1 MFEKLEML
9 ICGVFVPNIVES
21 AEKSRKIRF
30 AFCDFYAYNTSY
42 TLIVKGELL
51 KIHKRRINDF
61 MEDAIQKFIRYLH
74 KTKKAS
80 SNTEVSYE
88 RDLKKLQR
96 YMEEEQHVTSWGDVT
111 ATNLNSYML
120 YLEREKFA
128 ASTISRNVASIHA
141 FYQYLYKKGIV
152 ENDISDELKPPKI
165 EKKVPDILT
174 VQEVD
179 LLLRQPQEDS
189 AKGMRDK
196 AMLEL
201 LYATGIRVSELIH
214 LKEDDVNMKMSYIRC
229 VDRNKERIIPFGNT
243 AKQAMELYLEKGRG
257 ELLRGK
263 ECEDFF
269 VNCSGNAMSRQ
280 GFWKVL
286 KSYAKEAGIDVDIT
300 PQTLRHS
307 FATHLVQNGA
317 DLKSVQEMLG
327 HADISTT
334 QIYLNMSINKMREVY
349 TKAHPRK

>member
-1 MFEKLEML
+1 
-9 ICGVFVPNIVES
+9 
-21 AEKSRKIRF
+21 
-30 AFCDFYAYNTSY
+30 
-42 TLIVKGELL
+42 
-51 KIHKRRINDF
+51 
-61 MEDAIQKFIRYLH
+61 MEDAIQRFIRYLH

-88 RDLKKLQR
+88 RDLKKLQK
-96 YMEEEQHVTSWGDVT
+96 YLMEEQLVTEWEKVT

-128 ASTISRNVASIHA
+128 ASTISRNVASIRA
-141 FYQYLYKKGIV
+141 FYQYMNKKGLV
-152 ENDISDELKPPKI
+152 PGDISEELKPPKI

-174 VQEVD
+174 VNEVD
-179 LLLRQPQEDS
+179 LLLKQPKGDS
-189 AKGMRDK
+189 AKGLRDK

-214 LKEDDVNMKMSYIRC
+214 LKVDDINMKMSYIHC
-229 VDRNKERIIPFGNT
+229 SERNKERIIPFGNT
-243 AKQAMELYLEKGRG
+243 AKKALSAYVDKGRKD
-257 ELLRGK
+257 LLHGIDND
-263 ECEDFF
+263 EFF
-269 VNCSGNAMSRQ
+269 VNCSGGAMSRQ

-286 KSYAKEAGIDVDIT
+286 KGYARDAGIEVDIT

-307 FATHLVQNGA
+307 FATHLIQNGA

>member
-1 MFEKLEML
+1 
-9 ICGVFVPNIVES
+9 
-21 AEKSRKIRF
+21 
-30 AFCDFYAYNTSY
+30 
-42 TLIVKGELL
+42 
-51 KIHKRRINDF
+51 

-74 KTKKAS
+74 KTKKAAG
-80 SNTEVSYE
+80 NTEVSYE
-88 RDLKKLQR
+88 RDLKKLQK
-96 YMEEEQHVTSWGDVT
+96 YLMEEQQVTSWGDVT

-128 ASTISRNVASIHA
+128 ASTISRNVASVRA
-141 FYQYLYKKGIV
+141 FFQYLYKKGMV
-152 ENDISDELKPPKI
+152 ASDISEELRPPKI

-174 VQEVD
+174 VTEVD
-179 LLLRQPQEDS
+179 LLLKQPKSDS
-189 AKGMRDK
+189 PKGIRDK

-214 LKEDDVNMKMSYIRC
+214 LKSDDVNMKMSYIHC
-229 VDRNKERIIPFGNT
+229 NERNKERIIPFGNT
-243 AKQAMELYLEKGRG
+243 AKKALSAYQEKGRRD
-257 ELLRGK
+257 LTHGK
-263 ECEDFF
+263 ECEEFF
-269 VNCSGNAMSRQ
+269 VNCSGKAMSRQ

-286 KSYAKEAGIDVDIT
+286 KGYAKDAGIEVDIT

-307 FATHLVQNGA
+307 FATHLIQNGA

>member
-1 MFEKLEML
+1 
-9 ICGVFVPNIVES
+9 
-21 AEKSRKIRF
+21 
-30 AFCDFYAYNTSY
+30 
-42 TLIVKGELL
+42 
-51 KIHKRRINDF
+51 
-61 MEDAIQKFIRYLH
+61 MEDAIQRFIRYLH

-88 RDLKKLQR
+88 RDLKKLQK
-96 YMEEEQHVTSWGDVT
+96 YLMEEQQVTEWEKVT

-128 ASTISRNVASIHA
+128 ASTISRNVASIRA
-141 FYQYLYKKGIV
+141 FYQYMNKKGLV
-152 ENDISDELKPPKI
+152 PGDISEELKPPKI

-174 VQEVD
+174 VNEVD
-179 LLLRQPQEDS
+179 LLLKQPKGDS
-189 AKGMRDK
+189 AKGLRDK

-214 LKEDDVNMKMSYIRC
+214 LKVDDINMKMSYIHC
-229 VDRNKERIIPFGNT
+229 SERNKERIIPFGNT
-243 AKQAMELYLEKGRG
+243 AKKALSAYVDKGRKD
-257 ELLRGK
+257 LLHGIDND
-263 ECEDFF
+263 EFF
-269 VNCSGNAMSRQ
+269 VNCSGGAMSRQ

-286 KSYAKEAGIDVDIT
+286 KGYARDAGIEVDIT

-307 FATHLVQNGA
+307 FATHLIQNGA

>member
-1 MFEKLEML
+1 M
-9 ICGVFVPNIVES
+9 V
-21 AEKSRKIRF
+21 
-30 AFCDFYAYNTSY
+30 
-42 TLIVKGELL
+42 
-51 KIHKRRINDF
+51 
-61 MEDAIQKFIRYLH
+61 DAIQKFIRYLH

-88 RDLKKLQR
+88 RDLKKLFN
-96 YMEEEQHVTSWGDVT
+96 YMVEKKSVTSWGEVT
-111 ATNLNSYML
+111 VTDLNSYML

-128 ASTISRNVASIHA
+128 SSTISRNVASIHA

-152 ENDISDELKPPKI
+152 EKDISDELKPPKI
-165 EKKVPDILT
+165 EKKMPDILT

-179 LLLRQPQEDS
+179 LLLQQPKSDTP
-189 AKGMRDK
+189 KGMRDK

-201 LYATGIRVSELIH
+201 LYATGIRVSELIS
-214 LKEDDVNMKMSYIRC
+214 LKEDDINLKMSYIRC
-229 VDRNKERIIPFGNT
+229 VDRSKERIIPFGNT
-243 AKQAMELYLEKGRG
+243 AKQAMVLYLDKGRA

-263 ECEDFF
+263 EIDDFF
-269 VNCSGNAMSRQ
+269 VNCSGKSMSRQ

-286 KSYAKEAGIDVDIT
+286 KGYAKEAGIDVDIT

-334 QIYLNMSINKMREVY
+334 QIYMNMSINKMREVY

>member
-1 MFEKLEML
+1 
-9 ICGVFVPNIVES
+9 
-21 AEKSRKIRF
+21 
-30 AFCDFYAYNTSY
+30 
-42 TLIVKGELL
+42 
-51 KIHKRRINDF
+51 
-61 MEDAIQKFIRYLH
+61 MEDVIQKFIRYLH

-80 SNTEVSYE
+80 NNTEVSYE

-96 YMEEEQHVTSWGDVT
+96 YMEEEQHVKEWSEVT
-111 ATNLNSYML
+111 VTNLNSYML

-128 ASTISRNVASIHA
+128 ASTISRNVASVRA
-141 FYQYLYKKGIV
+141 FYQYMYKKGIV
-152 ENDISDELKPPKI
+152 HTDISGELKPPKI
-165 EKKVPDILT
+165 EKKMPDILT
-174 VQEVD
+174 IQEVD
-179 LLLRQPQEDS
+179 LLLKQPIADS
-189 AKGMRDK
+189 PKGMRDK

-214 LKEDDVNMKMSYIRC
+214 LKHENVNMKMSYIKC
-229 VDRNKERIIPFGNT
+229 SERNKERIIPFGNT
-243 AKQAMELYLEKGRG
+243 AKQAMALYLEHGRK
-257 ELLRGK
+257 ELTKEK
-263 ECEDFF
+263 ECEEFF
-269 VNCSGNAMSRQ
+269 VNCSGKAMSRQ

-307 FATHLVQNGA
+307 FATHLIQNGA

-334 QIYLNMSINKMREVY
+334 QVYLNMSINKMREVY

>member
-1 MFEKLEML
+1 
-9 ICGVFVPNIVES
+9 
-21 AEKSRKIRF
+21 
-30 AFCDFYAYNTSY
+30 
-42 TLIVKGELL
+42 
-51 KIHKRRINDF
+51 

-96 YMEEEQHVTSWGDVT
+96 YLAEEQNVTQWDQVT
-111 ATNLNSYML
+111 VTNLNSYML

-128 ASTISRNVASIHA
+128 ASTISRNVASIRA
-141 FYQYLYKKGIV
+141 FYQYMEKKGMV
-152 ENDISDELKPPKI
+152 LSDISEELKPPKI

-174 VQEVD
+174 VNEVD
-179 LLLRQPQEDS
+179 LLLKQPRTDS
-189 AKGMRDK
+189 AKGLRDK

-214 LKEDDVNMKMSYIRC
+214 LKRDDVNMKMSYIHC
-229 VDRNKERIIPFGNT
+229 SDRNKERIIPFGNT
-243 AKQAMELYLEKGRG
+243 AKKALAAYMDSGRK
-257 ELLRGK
+257 ELLHGV
-263 ECEDFF
+263 DSDMFF
-269 VNCSGNAMSRQ
+269 VNCSGKSMSRQ

-286 KSYAKEAGIDVDIT
+286 KCYAKDAGIEVDIT

-307 FATHLVQNGA
+307 FATHLIQNGA

-334 QIYLNMSINKMREVY
+334 QVYLNMSINKMREVY

>member
-1 MFEKLEML
+1 
-9 ICGVFVPNIVES
+9 
-21 AEKSRKIRF
+21 
-30 AFCDFYAYNTSY
+30 
-42 TLIVKGELL
+42 
-51 KIHKRRINDF
+51 
-61 MEDAIQKFIRYLH
+61 MENAIQKFIRYLH

-80 SNTEVSYE
+80 SNTEISYE
-88 RDLKKLQR
+88 RDLKKLQK
-96 YMEEEQHVTSWGDVT
+96 YLMEEQQVTKWEQVT

-128 ASTISRNVASIHA
+128 ASTISRNVASIRA
-141 FYQYLYKKGIV
+141 FYQYLAKKGMV
-152 ENDISDELKPPKI
+152 PADISEELKPPKI

-174 VQEVD
+174 VSEVD
-179 LLLRQPQEDS
+179 LLLRQPKGDS
-189 AKGMRDK
+189 AKGLRDK

-214 LKEDDVNMKMSYIRC
+214 LKTDDVNMKMSYIHC
-229 VDRNKERIIPFGNT
+229 CDRNKERIIPFGNT
-243 AKQAMELYLEKGRG
+243 AKKALSAYVDKGRK
-257 ELLRGK
+257 ELLQGMD
-263 ECEDFF
+263 CEDFF
-269 VNCSGNAMSRQ
+269 VNCSGKPMSRQ

-286 KSYAKEAGIDVDIT
+286 KSYAKDAGIEVDIT

-307 FATHLVQNGA
+307 FATHLIQNGA

>member
-1 MFEKLEML
+1 
-9 ICGVFVPNIVES
+9 
-21 AEKSRKIRF
+21 
-30 AFCDFYAYNTSY
+30 
-42 TLIVKGELL
+42 
-51 KIHKRRINDF
+51 

-88 RDLKKLQR
+88 RDLKKLQK
-96 YMEEEQHVTSWGDVT
+96 YLMEEQQVTEWEKVT

-128 ASTISRNVASIHA
+128 ASTISRNVASIRA
-141 FYQYLYKKGIV
+141 FYQYLHKKGLV
-152 ENDISDELKPPKI
+152 SEDISEKLKPPKI

-174 VQEVD
+174 VNEVD
-179 LLLRQPQEDS
+179 LLLKQPMGDS
-189 AKGMRDK
+189 AKGLRDK

-214 LKEDDVNMKMSYIRC
+214 LKTDDVNMKMSYIHC
-229 VDRNKERIIPFGNT
+229 SERNKERIIPFGNT
-243 AKQAMELYLEKGRG
+243 AKKALSAYMDKGRK
-257 ELLRGK
+257 ELLHGLDSD
-263 ECEDFF
+263 EFF
-269 VNCSGNAMSRQ
+269 VNCSGGAMSRQ

-286 KSYAKEAGIDVDIT
+286 KGYAKDAGIEVDIT

-307 FATHLVQNGA
+307 FATHLIQNGA

>member
-1 MFEKLEML
+1 
-9 ICGVFVPNIVES
+9 
-21 AEKSRKIRF
+21 
-30 AFCDFYAYNTSY
+30 
-42 TLIVKGELL
+42 
-51 KIHKRRINDF
+51 

-74 KTKKAS
+74 KTKKTS
-80 SNTEVSYE
+80 NNTEVSYE
-88 RDLKKLQR
+88 RDLKKLCR
-96 YMEEEQHVTSWGDVT
+96 YLEENQHITSWGEVT
-111 ATNLNSYML
+111 VTDLNSYML

-141 FYQYLYKKGIV
+141 FYQYLCKKGIA
-152 ENDISDELKPPKI
+152 ERDISEELKPPKI

-179 LLLRQPQEDS
+179 LLLQQPSTSS
-189 AKGMRDK
+189 AKGIRDK

-201 LYATGIRVSELIH
+201 LYATGIRVSELIR
-214 LKEDDVNMKMSYIRC
+214 LREDDVNMKMSYIRC
-229 VDRNKERIIPFGNT
+229 MDRNKERIIPFGNT
-243 AKQAMELYLEKGRG
+243 AKQSMALYLEQGRFC
-257 ELLRGK
+257 LLGDK
-263 ECEDFF
+263 ECEECF
-269 VNCSGNAMSRQ
+269 VNCSGKAMSRQ
-280 GFWKVL
+280 GFWKIL
-286 KSYAKEAGIDVDIT
+286 KGYADAAGIDVDIT

>member
-1 MFEKLEML
+1 
-9 ICGVFVPNIVES
+9 
-21 AEKSRKIRF
+21 
-30 AFCDFYAYNTSY
+30 
-42 TLIVKGELL
+42 
-51 KIHKRRINDF
+51 
-61 MEDAIQKFIRYLH
+61 MEDVIQKFIRYLH

-80 SNTEVSYE
+80 NNTEVSYE

-96 YMEEEQHVTSWGDVT
+96 YMEEEQHVKEWSEVT
-111 ATNLNSYML
+111 VTNLNSYML

-128 ASTISRNVASIHA
+128 ASTISRNVASVRA
-141 FYQYLYKKGIV
+141 FYQYMYKKGIV
-152 ENDISDELKPPKI
+152 HADISGELKPPRI
-165 EKKVPDILT
+165 EKKMPDILT

-179 LLLRQPQEDS
+179 LLLKQPNAES
-189 AKGMRDK
+189 PKGMRDK

-214 LKEDDVNMKMSYIRC
+214 LKHEDVNMKMSYIRC
-229 VDRNKERIIPFGNT
+229 TERSKERIIPFGNT
-243 AKQAMELYLEKGRG
+243 AKQSMAVYLENGRK
-257 ELLRGK
+257 ELTKDKDCDEL
-263 ECEDFF
+263 F
-269 VNCSGNAMSRQ
+269 VNCSGKAMSRQ

-307 FATHLVQNGA
+307 FATHLIQNGA

-334 QIYLNMSINKMREVY
+334 QVYLNMSINKMREVY

>member
-1 MFEKLEML
+1 
-9 ICGVFVPNIVES
+9 
-21 AEKSRKIRF
+21 
-30 AFCDFYAYNTSY
+30 
-42 TLIVKGELL
+42 
-51 KIHKRRINDF
+51 
-61 MEDAIQKFIRYLH
+61 MEDVIQKFIRYLH

-80 SNTEVSYE
+80 NNTEVSYE

-96 YMEEEQHVTSWGDVT
+96 YMEEEQHVKEWSEVT
-111 ATNLNSYML
+111 VTNLNSYML

-128 ASTISRNVASIHA
+128 ASTISRNVASVRA
-141 FYQYLYKKGIV
+141 FYQYMYKKGIV
-152 ENDISDELKPPKI
+152 HADISGELKPPKI
-165 EKKVPDILT
+165 EKKMPDILT

-179 LLLRQPQEDS
+179 LLLKQPAAES
-189 AKGMRDK
+189 PKGMRDK

-214 LKEDDVNMKMSYIRC
+214 LKYEDVNMKMSYIRC
-229 VDRNKERIIPFGNT
+229 NERNKERIIPFGNT
-243 AKQAMELYLEKGRG
+243 AKQSMAVYLENGRK
-257 ELLRGK
+257 ELMKDKDCDEL
-263 ECEDFF
+263 F
-269 VNCSGNAMSRQ
+269 VNCSGKAMSRQ

-307 FATHLVQNGA
+307 FATHLIQNGA

-327 HADISTT
+327 HADVSTT
-334 QIYLNMSINKMREVY
+334 QVYLNMSINKMREVY

>member
-1 MFEKLEML
+1 
-9 ICGVFVPNIVES
+9 
-21 AEKSRKIRF
+21 
-30 AFCDFYAYNTSY
+30 
-42 TLIVKGELL
+42 
-51 KIHKRRINDF
+51 
-61 MEDAIQKFIRYLH
+61 MEDAIQRFIRYLH

-88 RDLKKLQR
+88 RDLKKLQK
-96 YMEEEQHVTSWGDVT
+96 YLMEEQQVTEWEKVT

-128 ASTISRNVASIHA
+128 ASTISRNVASIRA
-141 FYQYLYKKGIV
+141 FYQYMNKKGLV
-152 ENDISDELKPPKI
+152 QADISEALKPPKI

-174 VQEVD
+174 VNEVD
-179 LLLRQPQEDS
+179 LLLKQPKGDS
-189 AKGMRDK
+189 AKGLRDK

-214 LKEDDVNMKMSYIRC
+214 LKMEDVNMKMSYIHC
-229 VDRNKERIIPFGNT
+229 SDRNKERIIPFGNT
-243 AKQAMELYLEKGRG
+243 AKKALSIYVDKGRK
-257 ELLRGK
+257 ELLHGIDSD
-263 ECEDFF
+263 EFF
-269 VNCSGNAMSRQ
+269 VNCSGGAMSRQ

-286 KSYAKEAGIDVDIT
+286 KGYAKDAGIEVDIT

-307 FATHLVQNGA
+307 FATHLIQNGA

>member
-1 MFEKLEML
+1 
-9 ICGVFVPNIVES
+9 
-21 AEKSRKIRF
+21 
-30 AFCDFYAYNTSY
+30 
-42 TLIVKGELL
+42 
-51 KIHKRRINDF
+51 
-61 MEDAIQKFIRYLH
+61 MENAIQRFIRYLH

-96 YMEEEQHVTSWGDVT
+96 YLVENMQITGWEQVT
-111 ATNLNSYML
+111 ATDLNSYML

-128 ASTISRNVASIHA
+128 SSTISRNVASIRA
-141 FYQYLYKKGIV
+141 FFQYMNKKGMV
-152 ENDISDELKPPKI
+152 PSDITETLKPPKI

-174 VQEVD
+174 VNEVD
-179 LLLRQPQEDS
+179 LLLKQPKSDCP
-189 AKGMRDK
+189 KGMRDK

-214 LKEDDVNMKMSYIRC
+214 LKNDDVNMKMSYIHC
-229 VDRNKERIIPFGNT
+229 SDRNKERIIPFGNT
-243 AKQAMELYLEKGRG
+243 AKKALSAYLEKGRS
-257 ELLRGK
+257 ELLHGS
-263 ECEDFF
+263 ECEEFF
-269 VNCSGNAMSRQ
+269 VNCSGAPMSRQ

-286 KSYAKEAGIDVDIT
+286 KSYAKDAGIEVDIT

-307 FATHLVQNGA
+307 FATHLIQNGA